1 LFGAEAAIPC
11 LARRP
16 GAVRSAASRART
28 CLWYGFGMHRPV
40 PVPGAETRPLVIAN
54 PAAGRGR
61 TGRGLSQLI
70 AAVRGAVGDLDVA
83 ETGRRGDASA
93 LASAAARDRRPL
105 VVGLGGDGTLDEIV
119 NGLLGAPPANGTD
132 PAGGAEAGGPGR
144 DAVSL
149 PALGIVGTG
158 TGGDFGR
165 SLGIPHELEAYLAAL
180 AGGADRLVDVGWA
193 RFLDHEGRPVSRYWL
208 NVLSAGI
215 GGLVDRYTATAPGF
229 LSGRLA
235 YAQATLR
242 AIVTC
247 HRVKL
252 ECTYTR
258 PDGERRR
265 VPLDGH
271 AVAVCNGRTFGGG
284 MNIAP
289 MAGLDDGLLEV
300 VVFQTRTRWRLVGKL
315 RTVYAGTHLLEPGVD
330 HFTCTE
336 LELRPAGPPAGRRP
350 RAGLFPLDVDGDA
363 LGDVPVTA
371 GVARAALRVRA
382 PVMR

>member
-1 LFGAEAAIPC
+1 
-11 LARRP
+11 
-16 GAVRSAASRART
+16 
-28 CLWYGFGMHRPV
+28 M
-40 PVPGAETRPLVIAN
+40 
-54 PAAGRGR
+54 
-61 TGRGLSQLI
+61 
-70 AAVRGAVGDLDVA
+70 
-83 ETGRRGDASA
+83 
-93 LASAAARDRRPL
+93 
-105 VVGLGGDGTLDEIV
+105 
-119 NGLLGAPPANGTD
+119 
-132 PAGGAEAGGPGR
+132 
-144 DAVSL
+144 
-149 PALGIVGTG
+149 
-158 TGGDFGR
+158 
-165 SLGIPHELEAYLAAL
+165 
-180 AGGADRLVDVGWA
+180 
-193 RFLDHEGRPVSRYWL
+193 
-208 NVLSAGI
+208 LSAGI

-382 PVMR
+382 PVTR